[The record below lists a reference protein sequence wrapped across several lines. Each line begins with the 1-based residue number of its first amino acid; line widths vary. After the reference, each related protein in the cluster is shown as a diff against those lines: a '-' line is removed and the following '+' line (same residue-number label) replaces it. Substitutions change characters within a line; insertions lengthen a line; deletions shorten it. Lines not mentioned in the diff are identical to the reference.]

1 IEAVNSGRRARSR
14 PPWSLN
20 AYSSLT
26 IPGPDFAVKRS
37 RLSNAGVETSRN
49 PNDSASWMNRDSTK
63 RRFAISSGPQSFV
76 PRGRSNMGTRG
87 VEDGSP
93 LTFLGVGDWNSRLPG
108 HETTLWPE
116 RPRYPTSFSLSL
128 KVHRLVIAVLRYNR
142 QDRRRSHALELT
154 APRRDSRRQ
163 LRARTG
169 CVSLDLRERPS
180 AGVRFRGRTHVP
192 FNLFHSGP
200 MALEGPEIQV
210 AVPPDLLLDEAAA
223 DLHA

>member
-1 IEAVNSGRRARSR
+1 MYILSGFGRLRRLETENRRIEAVNSGLRARSR

-93 LTFLGVGDWNSRLPG
+93 LTFLGVGAWGERTATLPG
-108 HETTLWPE
+108 PE
-116 RPRYPTSFSLSL
+116 PRL
-128 KVHRLVIAVLRYNR
+128 
-142 QDRRRSHALELT
+142 
-154 APRRDSRRQ
+154 
-163 LRARTG
+163 G
-169 CVSLDLRERPS
+169 
-180 AGVRFRGRTHVP
+180 
-192 FNLFHSGP
+192 
-200 MALEGPEIQV
+200 
-210 AVPPDLLLDEAAA
+210 
-223 DLHA
+223 

>member
-1 IEAVNSGRRARSR
+1 MEAVNSGRRARSR

-63 RRFAISSGPQSFV
+63 RRFAISSGPQSLV

-87 VEDGSP
+87 VEDGSL
-93 LTFLGVGDWNSRLPG
+93 LTFLGVGDWRDRNSRLPG

-142 QDRRRSHALELT
+142 QTEGAHTLLSSRRHAETRAASSALAWAAYPSISASVRRRASGSEA
-154 APRRDSRRQ
+154 
-163 LRARTG
+163 
-169 CVSLDLRERPS
+169 
-180 AGVRFRGRTHVP
+180 
-192 FNLFHSGP
+192 GP
-200 MALEGPEIQV
+200 MYRSIFFTRAPWPWKDQKYR
-210 AVPPDLLLDEAAA
+210 
-223 DLHA
+223 